1 MYQVKC
7 SNNQFLLQNFK
18 KFLLFVMTQQFK
30 SSIIAALIYTIHY
43 IVTQTPAEV
52 QQTSIVQLIFVEWL
66 FIFLPMNFIAGLI
79 YAVVLWYRFR
89 AKEVDLKSYRK
100 AVIVIG
106 FWSLFLWIGVAYWL
120 IVDDY
125 DQTKVL
131 TFILSYLVQCIFQF
145 YFMPYRLFK
154 RYTPQI

>member
-1 MYQVKC
+1 MYRINH
-7 SNNQFLLQNFK
+7 SNNQFLIQNFK

-30 SSIIAALIYTIHY
+30 PSIIAALIYTIHY
-43 IVTQTPAEV
+43 IVTQTSAEV
-52 QQTSIVQLIFVEWL
+52 QQISIIQLIFLAWL
-66 FIFLPMNFIAGLI
+66 FIFLPMNVIAGLI

-89 AKEVDLKSYRK
+89 AKQVNLNSYRK
-100 AVIVIG
+100 TVALIA
-106 FWSLFLWIGVAYWL
+106 FWSLFLWMGLADWL

-125 DQTKVL
+125 DHTKIL

-145 YFMPYRLFK
+145 YFIPYRLFK

>member
-1 MYQVKC
+1 MYRINH
-7 SNNQFLLQNFK
+7 SNNQFLIQNFK
-18 KFLLFVMTQQFK
+18 KFLLFVMAQQFK
-30 SSIIAALIYTIHY
+30 PSIIAALIYTIHY
-43 IVTQTPAEV
+43 IFTQTLAEV
-52 QQTSIVQLIFVEWL
+52 QQTSIVQLIFVAW
-66 FIFLPMNFIAGLI
+66 FVIFLPMNVIAGLI
-79 YAVVLWYRFR
+79 YAVMLWYTFR
-89 AKEVDLKSYRK
+89 TKEVNLNSYRK

-131 TFILSYLVQCIFQF
+131 TFILSYLVQCSFQF